1 LRTSWRAT
9 TGTASGGWSCWSAWI
24 EGRRRRLAEEPVEGD
39 VPRKQQRAWRP
50 GIEDVLK
57 AVGQAFGVER
67 QGVVASR
74 RHGNC
79 RAVGS
84 DLPGASGDA

>member
-1 LRTSWRAT
+1 MAA
-9 TGTASGGWSCWSAWI
+9 ASGGGTCG
-24 EGRRRRLAEEPVEGD
+24 EGLPL
-39 VPRKQQRAWRP
+39 KQQRAWRP

-57 AVGQAFGVER
+57 AVGRAFGVER
-67 QGVVASR
+67 EGVVANR

-84 DLPGASGDA
+84 DLPGASGDG